1 MESLLRWGIE
11 NSAGDVAQSTRPV
24 TELDPG
30 VIDMI
35 LGKPE
40 AVLMKEA
47 LAVGIDESRDV
58 SIRVSALDDLEMLV
72 EHIDNANNL
81 TPLQMY
87 PQILSL
93 LSPKSPDEVR
103 MQALW
108 ILGTA
113 VQNNPQAQADFLKHD
128 PLPLIVSILSPS
140 EGTLESKPSPETRSK
155 AAYTLSGALKHNAN
169 AVKRLEEVGGWG
181 VLKAALQDSDITI
194 RRKIVFLLN
203 ALLLTTED
211 PDDPDKAPTAPFP
224 VVHHHTLPSEVS
236 AEPNIRPH
244 GEEEASQSS
253 GHDPVVGPT
262 STTRDTLAALKKYNV
277 VSTLVESLASP
288 LLHGPNA
295 DQEGDADY
303 EEKAARALVTY
314 IEVGGELNNSEKRSL
329 RPCLEES
336 NKKTAWGLDDDAWGI
351 LKRTVLG

>member
-11 NSAGDVAQSTRPV
+11 NSTGVVCPAQSTQPI

-40 AVLMKEA
+40 AALMKEA
-47 LAVGIDESRDV
+47 LAVGIDESRNV
-58 SIRVSALDDLEMLV
+58 ATRVTALDDLEMLV

-81 TPLQMY
+81 MPLQMY
-87 PQILSL
+87 PQIISL

-113 VQNNPQAQADFLKHD
+113 VQNNPQAQVDLLKHD
-128 PLPLIVSILSPS
+128 PLPLIISILSPS
-140 EGTLESKPSPETRSK
+140 EGTLGSKPSPETRSK
-155 AAYTLSGALKHNAN
+155 AAYALSGALKHNAN
-169 AVKRLEEVGGWG
+169 AVRRLGEIGGWD

-203 ALLLTTED
+203 TLLLTTEV
-211 PDDPDKAPTAPFP
+211 PDNLAKDPTAPFP
-224 VVHHHTLPSEVS
+224 VIHYTLPPAVS
-236 AEPNIRPH
+236 TEPTIRPH
-244 GEEEASQSS
+244 VEEAPQSS
-253 GHDPVVGPT
+253 GHDSVVGPT
-262 STTRDTLAALKKYNV
+262 STTRDTLAALKKYSIA
-277 VSTLVESLASP
+277 STLVESLTSP
-288 LLHGPNA
+288 LCYGPNA

-314 IEVGGELNNSEKRSL
+314 IEVGGELNDSEKKCI
-329 RPCLEES
+329 RPCLENS
-336 NKKTAWGLDDDAWGI
+336 NKETAWGLDDNAWDT
-351 LKRTVLG
+351 LKRTVLA